1 MESFTRLFET
11 TLSRAPYKGDS
22 ADKRNKG
29 LKNTLQ
35 DQVYQ
40 YVTRSLFKADRLA
53 FAIHLGK
60 IIIFFWI
67 LLKLLKSRT
76 DQIVLNSSACVVAGL
91 VT

>member
-11 TLSRAPYKGDS
+11 TLAKAPYKGDS

-60 IIIFFWI
+60 IINE
-67 LLKLLKSRT
+67 LKFLK
-76 DQIVLNSSACVVAGL
+76 N
-91 VT
+91 

>member
-60 IIIFFWI
+60 IIKKMDFIKT
-67 LLKLLKSRT
+67 LKK
-76 DQIVLNSSACVVAGL
+76 LNRPNC
-91 VT
+91 T

>member
-60 IIIFFWI
+60 IIRKSDFIRNFK
-67 LLKLLKSRT
+67 KLNRPNFT
-76 DQIVLNSSACVVAGL
+76 
-91 VT
+91 

>member
-60 IIIFFWI
+60 IIKKIEFH
-67 LLKLLKSRT
+67 S
-76 DQIVLNSSACVVAGL
+76 NS
-91 VT
+91 